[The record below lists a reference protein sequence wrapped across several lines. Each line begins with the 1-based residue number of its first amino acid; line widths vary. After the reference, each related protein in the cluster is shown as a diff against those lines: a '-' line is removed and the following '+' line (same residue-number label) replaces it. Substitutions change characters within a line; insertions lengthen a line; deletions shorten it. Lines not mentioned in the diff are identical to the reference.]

1 MAEELKPFEMPLHE
15 SRLILAKDPAII
27 GNNFQS
33 LKNLRYTGSYPKGI
47 GGMSPINTSAPS
59 TGGATTYPRIKNAI
73 HFRKE
78 GDATDYENLLVYAYT
93 SSMTNPKIFRHS
105 QNVPTTGNFNTTPL
119 FSLTDTTTERQGY
132 FTAGPNGTVGFTDGR
147 DTLIWGGDEYQ
158 LGRFINFNTSGTILK
173 DYTIELRN
181 TLTDSANRA
190 ILTKSSTMLFYVGAT
205 MPLQGFKCYFDSV
218 STKNNSTGTLAVQYW
233 TGSAWSAVTSLVD
246 STSSGNKPLRAT
258 GTVSF
263 ASTTTIAK
271 PKVIDGTSL
280 YWYRVS
286 SSGVAN
292 NSHMAQLTVNT
303 PMQALVDIWDGVL
316 RDTVSFRLYNGTNYT
331 EYNYIVLDDEY
342 NAGSSGTYVN
352 IAGAGYH
359 LVCGFIE
366 RLSAIEF
373 HIVNGSGN
381 TNASNL
387 TVSYS
392 ADGKTFTAVSGM
404 VDETS
409 SGGKSMKVSGVVS
422 WNPPNDNAEFQTT
435 VEDSTP
441 LWYYKLTWSAAL
453 SSPTRVYYTGGITAP
468 ESITGYKH
476 MALAKNRIWLA
487 NNEDDKKNSMRC
499 SAIDAPNVLNGDD
512 TTQILFGDKSE
523 ITGLETLY
531 AVLGSNIFDTLVIF
545 KRNALFGLTGGSPD
559 DFQKYEITVKDGLV
573 APKTLKKAFTY
584 LLGSALSV
592 LIYQGSKGFYL
603 FDNKTPIP
611 IHEDIKNFFD
621 PRESNTRKLHASYI
635 ENSVGWVDNENME
648 YHWIFADA
656 SSTGNL
662 NREFVFDLARGG
674 WYEINRGSSAALQ
687 FGFEVQDANSVRY
700 NYGVRNNG
708 IMCRLENGNTF
719 NSNTINH
726 EMWPGDL
733 LFDEGKTSVVTVLRK
748 VKLIAKSTTATAS
761 NIIVQH
767 YIDGETNASSSF
779 TLSPVRV
786 GNRIINAKKS
796 LSGQHHGIYHSLKIN
811 ISTSNET
818 VGFTPIYL
826 GGFYEVV
833 REDV

>member
-1 MAEELKPFEMPLHE
+1 MAEKLYPFEIPLHE
-15 SRLILAKDPAII
+15 SRLILSKDPAVI
-27 GNNFQS
+27 GNNYQS
-33 LKNLRYTGSYPKGI
+33 LKNLRYTGSYPKAI
-47 GGMSPINTSAPS
+47 GGMTPINTSAPS
-59 TGGATTYPRIKNAI
+59 TGGATYPRIKSAI

-78 GDATDYENLLVYAYT
+78 GDDVDYESLLSYAYT

-119 FSLTDTTTERQGY
+119 FTLTDTTTERLGK
-132 FTAGPNGTVGFTDGR
+132 FTLGPNGTVGFCDGR

-158 LGRFINFNTSGTILK
+158 LGRFINFNTSGNILK

-181 TLTDSANRA
+181 TLNDTQNRA

-205 MPLQGFKCYFDSV
+205 MPLQGFKCYFDGI
-218 STKNNSTGTLAVQYW
+218 STKNNSTGTLVVQYW
-233 TGSAWSAVTSLVD
+233 TGSAWTAVSNLID
-246 STSSGNKPLRAT
+246 GTSSGNKPLRAT
-258 GTVSF
+258 ASVSF
-263 ASTTTIAK
+263 ANTASVAK
-271 PKVIDGTSL
+271 ARVIDGTSL

-292 NSHMAQLTVNT
+292 TSHMGRLTVNT
-303 PMQALVDIWDGVL
+303 PMQALTDVWDGEL
-316 RDTVSFRLYNGTNYT
+316 RDAVSFRLYNGTNYT

-342 NAGSSGTYVN
+342 NSGSSGTYVN

-422 WNPPNDNAEFQTT
+422 WTPPNDNVEFQTT

-441 LWYYKLTWSAAL
+441 LWYYKFTWSAAL

-468 ESITGYKH
+468 EVISGYKH
-476 MALAKNRIWLA
+476 MALAKNRLWLF
-487 NNEDDKKNSMRC
+487 NNEDNKKNSGRC

-512 TTQILFGDKSE
+512 TTEILFGDKSE
-523 ITGLETLY
+523 INGAETLY
-531 AVLGSNIFDTLVIF
+531 AVLGSNIFDTLIIF
-545 KRNALFGLTGGSPD
+545 KRNALFGLTGSSPE
-559 DFQKYEITVKDGLV
+559 DFQKYEITIKDGLA
-573 APKTLKKAFTY
+573 APKTLVKAFSY
-584 LLGSALSV
+584 LANAPLST
-592 LIYQGSKGFYL
+592 LIWQGSKGIYL

-611 IHEDIKNFFD
+611 IHDDIKNFFD
-621 PRESNTRKLHASYI
+621 PRESNTRKLHSSYM
-635 ENSVGWVDNENME
+635 ENSVAWVDNENLE

-662 NREFVFDLARGG
+662 NREFVFDLQRGA
-674 WYEINRGSSAALQ
+674 WHEVSRGSSAALQ
-687 FGFEVQDANSVRY
+687 YGFEVMDANSIRY

-708 IMCRLENGNTF
+708 IMCRLDNGNTF
-719 NSNTINH
+719 NSNPMAFELWT
-726 EMWPGDL
+726 GDL
-733 LFDEGKTSVVTVLRK
+733 LFDEGKTASVTALRK
-748 VKLIAKSTTATAS
+748 MKLIAKSTTATAA
-761 NIIVQH
+761 NIIVKH
-767 YIDGETNASSSF
+767 YVDGETNASSSF
-779 TLSPVRV
+779 TLSPARI

-796 LSGQHHGIYHSLKIN
+796 LSGQNHGIYHSLKIN
-811 ISTSNET
+811 ISTSNES

-826 GGFYEVV
+826 GGFYEWV